1 MGLFDFLKTK
11 REPVQEPNEFEGNYS
26 VAGKTGAKITDEI
39 RIDKDTGK
47 RIYKFGLQN
56 NYPSELIGLYD
67 CSPTNQ
73 AIINRASLMI
83 AGGDTEII
91 INDSKRNLFNMVH
104 VVMLQR
110 YPNDTQNLEQ
120 ILSALAFDLK
130 LHGRYGIVIT
140 WNKAHNKVVQLHAVD
155 VQGVRVGYNKD
166 NQIEYKYSRDWT
178 DRKEPV
184 ITYEPFDRYRAKT
197 RQLLYVQ
204 LMRSG
209 HEVYGLPD
217 YYASLNWINLE
228 SQIGIHYSTTAS
240 EGFSPKL
247 SVVFPGKPESEDI
260 EDEIMNKLNEKYTGS
275 RGKKIIGIF
284 SPRPE
289 LQPEFKPIHVENI
302 DKQYQVID
310 DQTQAKILTGH
321 GVVSPMLF
329 GIKTAGQ
336 LGGAQELQTAF
347 NIYQA
352 TVVGPYQ
359 NLIQKSID
367 KILEASN
374 NPNRIELTTFDI
386 ISESK
391 AVGKTG
397 KTSKAGNLLADAL
410 NSMSPLVSSK
420 VLDNL
425 TVNEI
430 RALGGLGT
438 IEGGDVRTNAP
449 PPPPTNQN
457 NVF

>member
-1 MGLFDFLKTK
+1 MGLFDFLKTSK
-11 REPVQEPNEFEGNYS
+11 GPVEDPNEHTGNYS
-26 VAGKTGAKITDEI
+26 VAGKKGSNPNNDI

-47 RIYKFGLQN
+47 GIYKFGVRN
-56 NYPSELIGLYD
+56 DYPNELISLYD

-73 AIINRASLMI
+73 AVINRTALMI
-83 AGGDTEII
+83 AGGNTELKV
-91 INDSKRNLFNMVH
+91 NDNKRNLFNMVH
-104 VVMLQR
+104 AVSLQR
-110 YPNDTQNLEQ
+110 YPNNRQNLEQ
-120 ILSALAFDLK
+120 VLTALGFDLK
-130 LHGRYGIVIT
+130 LHGRYGIVTT
-140 WNKAHNKVVQLHAVD
+140 WNNDHDKVVQLHAVD
-155 VQGVRVGYNKD
+155 VQGVRVGYSKD
-166 NQIEYKYSRDWT
+166 GKLEYKYCRDWADT
-178 DRKEPV
+178 KAEV
-184 ITYEPFDRYRAKT
+184 ITYEPFDRYGKKN

-217 YYASLNWINLE
+217 YYASLNWIDLE

-247 SVVFPGKPESEDI
+247 SVVFPGKPESEAL
-260 EDEIMNKLNEKYTGS
+260 EDEIMDNLNKKYTGS

-289 LQPEFKPIHVENI
+289 LKPEFKPITVENI

-336 LGGAQELQTAF
+336 LGGTQELQTAF

-359 NLIQKSID
+359 NLIQRSLD
-367 KILEASN
+367 EILEASG
-374 NPNRIELTTFDI
+374 NPNRIELTPFDI
-386 ISESK
+386 ISEQN
-391 AVGKTG
+391 VEGEE
-397 KTSKAGNLLADAL
+397 GNKVTDAL
-410 NSMSPLVSSK
+410 NSMSPLVASK

-430 RALGGLGT
+430 RALGGLDK
-438 IEGGDVRTNAP
+438 IEGGDVRNNAP
-449 PPPPTNQN
+449 IPTETPET
-457 NVF
+457 